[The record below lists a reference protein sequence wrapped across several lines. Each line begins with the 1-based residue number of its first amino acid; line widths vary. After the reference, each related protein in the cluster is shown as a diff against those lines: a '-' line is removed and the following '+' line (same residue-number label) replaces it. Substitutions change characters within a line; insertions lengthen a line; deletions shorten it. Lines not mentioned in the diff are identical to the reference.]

1 MEENYKVL
9 WIDDDVNGPEL
20 MSERDA
26 LKEKNCQV
34 TPITNPDDFDIDTI
48 SDCNCVIVD
57 LSLPTG
63 NKLTLQQTR
72 GGSRTGLCILKELKK
87 EHPEIKTVVYT
98 VFDIPEVKI
107 YCREQKIKYLNK
119 SDLLADEFANH
130 IVNLIKNKENE

>member
-20 MSERDA
+20 MSQRDA
-26 LKEKNCQV
+26 LEEKKCQV

-63 NKLTLQQTR
+63 KNLTLQQTR

-87 EHPEIKTVVYT
+87 EHPEIKAVVYT
-98 VFDIPEVKI
+98 VFDISEVKEF
-107 YCREQKIKYLNK
+107 CQKQGIKYLNK
-119 SDLLADEFANH
+119 SDYLADDFADA
-130 IVNLIKNKENE
+130 IVKLINDVI